1 MNYSKQQNAG
11 TVRRNERANAN
22 VSSPLGRRDCEKC
35 EQIVAER
42 GDDVLRRIDPV
53 AGATPLHWASSEGH
67 VNVVKLFVAH
77 KAILTQAT
85 TSNDGMTPIH
95 WAVIRGH
102 VGVVDVLLT
111 EGVDVNVRDARGQS
125 PLLVACANG
134 QTTLVGYL
142 LEKGANRHLVDNDGD
157 TCIHWAAY
165 KG

>member
-1 MNYSKQQNAG
+1 
-11 TVRRNERANAN
+11 
-22 VSSPLGRRDCEKC
+22 
-35 EQIVAER
+35 
-42 GDDVLRRIDPV
+42 
-53 AGATPLHWASSEGH
+53 
-67 VNVVKLFVAH
+67 
-77 KAILTQAT
+77 
-85 TSNDGMTPIH
+85 MTPIH

-111 EGVDVNVRDARGQS
+111 EGVDVDVRDARGQS